1 MTALV
6 WLLAVVVAI
15 LAVFVVGLLRSH
27 ASILRALHDNGI
39 VLDPE
44 RDDAGTGTGTG
55 TGQAPSRRVS
65 PAVTHT
71 TSSTAPTIRTV
82 DGVPG
87 PAGASGQRA
96 HDLAGITPTGATRTV
111 AVTDTD
117 QATLLA
123 FLTTGCATCAGF
135 WHAFAEGV
143 QLPADTRLVVVTQ
156 GGELESPADVAAM
169 AAPHVLTIQSS
180 QAWDDYSIP
189 VAPYF
194 VLVDGRRGVVVG
206 EGAANTWERVA
217 KLLDTALADA
227 GYAGGQVRRRDLLLG
242 KARTER
248 VDRDLAAAGFTPGDP
263 RLHHPTAA
271 ETEAAQIEAAQV
283 EAAQVEAAQQ
293 ENE

>member
-6 WLLAVVVAI
+6 WLLAVVVGV

-27 ASILRALHDNGI
+27 ADIMRALHDAGI
-39 VLDPE
+39 VLDPD
-44 RDDAGTGTGTG
+44 RDDAATAAGSHDH
-55 TGQAPSRRVS
+55 APGEAPARRAS
-65 PAVTHT
+65 PAVSTF

-82 DGVPG
+82 DGVPE

-96 HDLAGITPTGATRTV
+96 HDLAGITPTGATRSV
-111 AVTDTD
+111 AVTGTD
-117 QATLLA
+117 QATLIA

-135 WHAFAEGV
+135 WQAFDEGV
-143 QLPADTRLVVVTQ
+143 QLPTDTRLVVVTQ
-156 GGELESPADVAAM
+156 GPELESPADVAAM
-169 AAPHVLTIQSS
+169 AAPHVLTLQSS
-180 QAWDDYSIP
+180 EAWDAYSIP

-227 GYAGGQVRRRDLLLG
+227 GYADGQVRRRDLLLG

-248 VDRDLAAAGFTPGDP
+248 VDRDLEAAGFLPGDP

-271 ETEAAQIEAAQV
+271 EVEEALV
-283 EAAQVEAAQQ
+283 EKAPLES
-293 ENE
+293 E

>member
-39 VLDPE
+39 LLDPD
-44 RDDAGTGTGTG
+44 RDDAPASTGE
-55 TGQAPSRRVS
+55 RRVS
-65 PAVTHT
+65 PAITHT
-71 TSSTAPTIRTV
+71 TSSTAPSIRTV

-96 HDLAGITPTGATRTV
+96 HDLAGITPTGATRSV
-111 AVTDTD
+111 AVTNTD

-135 WHAFAEGV
+135 WDAFAEGV

-271 ETEAAQIEAAQV
+271 EV
-283 EAAQVEAAQQ
+283 EASAPE